1 MSSYQIWRYTSRP
14 ADKKGFTLVEIA
26 IVLVIVGLIIGTLA
40 PLMMSMIKRDKLKSG
55 RQTVQRARDEIIGY
69 AMINRGRLPA
79 LTNLAHRKDPWGN
92 QLYLIPAP
100 SLDPSLATSTDV
112 CSVNATTTPMMSV
125 ILYGASGGG
134 SCSTG
139 NIVSNVACIVAS
151 KGPDYNRQI
160 STISG
165 GQVGILD
172 YGCSGDLYP
181 ADNSGVP
188 SNRPFDDIYEYMS
201 LEELKARVCQPSSNS
216 TSP

>member
-26 IVLVIVGLIIGTLA
+26 IVLVILGLIIGTLA

-69 AMINRGRLPA
+69 AMINGGRLPV
-79 LTNLAHRKDPWGN
+79 LSNLAHRQDPWGN
-92 QLYLIPAP
+92 QLFLITAPAL
-100 SLDPSLATSTDV
+100 SSSTSV
-112 CSVNATTTPMMSV
+112 CSVNASTTPMMSV

-160 STISG
+160 SAISG
-165 GQVGILD
+165 GRVGILD

-181 ADNSGVP
+181 ADNAGVP
-188 SNRPFDDIYEYMS
+188 SNRPFDDVYEYLS

-216 TSP
+216 TSSSGP

>member
-1 MSSYQIWRYTSRP
+1 MSLYQTWKYTSRP

-69 AMINRGRLPA
+69 AMINGGRLPT
-79 LTNLAHRKDPWGN
+79 LTSLAHRQDPWGN
-92 QLYLIPAP
+92 QLFLITAPAL
-100 SLDPSLATSTDV
+100 SSSTSV
-112 CSVNATTTPMMSV
+112 CSVNATNMSV
-125 ILYGASGGG
+125 ILYVGSGGG
-134 SCSTG
+134 ACSTG

-160 STISG
+160 SAISG

-172 YGCSGDLYP
+172 YGCSGDLFP
-181 ADNSGVP
+181 ADNAGVP
-188 SNRPFDDIYEYMS
+188 SNRPFDDVYEYLS

-216 TSP
+216 TSSSGP

>member
-1 MSSYQIWRYTSRP
+1 MSLYQTWKYTSRP

-69 AMINRGRLPA
+69 AMINGGRLPA
-79 LTNLAHRKDPWGN
+79 LTNLAHRQDPWGN
-92 QLYLIPAP
+92 QLFLITAPAL
-100 SLDPSLATSTDV
+100 SSSTSV
-112 CSVNATTTPMMSV
+112 CSVNATNMSV
-125 ILYGASGGG
+125 ILYVGSGGG
-134 SCSTG
+134 ACSTG

-160 STISG
+160 SAISG

-172 YGCSGDLYP
+172 YGCSGDLFP
-181 ADNSGVP
+181 ADNAGVP
-188 SNRPFDDIYEYMS
+188 SNRPFDDVYEYLS

-216 TSP
+216 TSSSGP

>member
-69 AMINRGRLPA
+69 AMINGGSLPA
-79 LTNLAHRKDPWGN
+79 LTNLAHRQDPWGN
-92 QLYLIPAP
+92 QLFLITAPAL
-100 SLDPSLATSTDV
+100 SSSTSV

-134 SCSTG
+134 ACSTG

-188 SNRPFDDIYEYMS
+188 SNRPFDDIYEYIS
-201 LEELKARVCQPSSNS
+201 LEELKATVCQPSSNS
-216 TSP
+216 TSSSGP

>member
-1 MSSYQIWRYTSRP
+1 MSLYQTWKYTSRP

-69 AMINRGRLPA
+69 AMINGGRLPA
-79 LTNLAHRKDPWGN
+79 LTSLAHRQDPWWN
-92 QLYLIPAP
+92 QLFLITAPAL
-100 SLDPSLATSTDV
+100 SSSTSV
-112 CSVNATTTPMMSV
+112 CSVNATNMSV
-125 ILYGASGGG
+125 ILYGGSGGG
-134 SCSTG
+134 ACSTG

-160 STISG
+160 SAISG

-172 YGCSGDLYP
+172 YGCSGDLFP
-181 ADNSGVP
+181 ADNAGVP
-188 SNRPFDDIYEYMS
+188 SNRPFDDVYEYLS

-216 TSP
+216 TSSSGP